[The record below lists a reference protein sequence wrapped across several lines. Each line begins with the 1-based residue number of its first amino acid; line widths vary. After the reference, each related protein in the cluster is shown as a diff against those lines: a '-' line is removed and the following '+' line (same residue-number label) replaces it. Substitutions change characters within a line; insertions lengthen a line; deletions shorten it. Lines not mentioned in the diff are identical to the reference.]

1 MYWKRR
7 LPHWVP
13 DDIPVFV
20 TWRLAGTLP
29 QPSELTAPEPGRTFM
44 LQDRE
49 LDKAKNGPSWLK
61 NPRIAKIIVE
71 ALLHGES
78 VRRDYDLIAWVV
90 MPNHVHVVL
99 KPIAKLSEIM
109 RWLKA
114 ATANRANR
122 VLGKT
127 GEAFW
132 QREYYDRWV
141 RSDKELSS
149 VISYVEGNPVS
160 AALVACPE
168 DWPWSSAKW
177 SSATGDEI
185 AGVT

>member
-29 QPSELTAPEPGRTFM
+29 QSSETGQTFVQ
-44 LQDRE
+44 QDRE
-49 LDKAKNGPSWLK
+49 LDRAQNGPSWLK
-61 NPRIAKIIVE
+61 NPRIAKIFVD

-78 VRRDYDLIAWVV
+78 VRRDYELIAWVV

-99 KPIAKLSEIM
+99 KPIAKLPEIV

-122 VLGKT
+122 VIGKI

-132 QREYYDRWV
+132 QREYYDRWI

-149 VISYVEGNPVS
+149 VVNYVEGNPVT
-160 AALVACPE
+160 AGLAACPE
-168 DWPWSSAKW
+168 DWPWSSAKN
-177 SSATGDEI
+177 TGD
-185 AGVT
+185 

>member
-1 MYWKRR
+1 MYGKRR

-20 TWRLAGTLP
+20 TWRLAGTVP
-29 QPSELTAPEPGRTFM
+29 QPPEAAAPDLNPGRTFL

-49 LDKAKNGPSWLK
+49 LDRAQSGPSWLK
-61 NPRIAKIIVE
+61 NPRIADIFVD

-78 VRRDYDLIAWVV
+78 VRHDYELIAWVV

-99 KPIAKLSEIM
+99 KPIGKLPEIM

-114 ATANRANR
+114 ATAKRANR
-122 VLGKT
+122 VIGRR

-132 QREYYDRWV
+132 QREYYDRWI

-160 AALVACPE
+160 AGLVASPE
-168 DWPWSSAKW
+168 DWIWSSAK
-177 SSATGDEI
+177 STGD
-185 AGVT
+185 